1 MLVQVSPV
9 AKNSGESQCTLSFA
23 QRVRSVEL
31 GSAKKKVETA
41 EIAALRERL
50 SQYEVGLQLF
60 SFWFSNGCKMKVDE
74 QRKQLSLKFETVT
87 SV

>member
-50 SQYEVGLQLF
+50 SQYEVGLQF